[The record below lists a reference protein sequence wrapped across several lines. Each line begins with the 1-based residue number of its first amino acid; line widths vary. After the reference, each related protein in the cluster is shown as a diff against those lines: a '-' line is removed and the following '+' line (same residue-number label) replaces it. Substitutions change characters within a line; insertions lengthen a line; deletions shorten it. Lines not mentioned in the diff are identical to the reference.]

1 MRMLAGEYLKSV
13 RADLGVYRCAMG
25 LSALLWSAGCG
36 GVFTEI
42 PELNTA
48 DGRVF
53 AQRCGACH
61 GKPFGD
67 HGITHGVPDPR
78 FRTMEEWQKELSR
91 MEGLMRE
98 KGLPPL
104 TEPER
109 EAIIRYLSRHAKSS
123 SG

>member
-1 MRMLAGEYLKSV
+1 MGRLEQG
-13 RADLGVYRCAMG
+13 CATSICAAQRFYIGAMV
-25 LSALLWSAGCG
+25 LSAVLWATGCG

-42 PELNTA
+42 PDLDGP

-78 FRTMEEWQKELSR
+78 FRTAAEWKEVLPKMERLIQEKE
-91 MEGLMRE
+91 
-98 KGLPPL
+98 LPPL
-104 TEPER
+104 TVLER
-109 EAIIRYLSRHAKSS
+109 EAIIRYLSTHAKS
-123 SG
+123 

>member
-1 MRMLAGEYLKSV
+1 MRNMGKGSGATDCLARRV
-13 RADLGVYRCAMG
+13 CVYIFSAT
-25 LSALLWSAGCG
+25 ALLSIGGCS

-42 PELNTA
+42 PELDTP
-48 DGRVF
+48 DGQVF

-61 GKPFGD
+61 GKPFGS

-91 MEGLMRE
+91 MEELMRE

-104 TEPER
+104 TALER
-109 EAIIRYLSRHAKSS
+109 DAIIHYLSRHAKS
-123 SG
+123 

>member
-1 MRMLAGEYLKSV
+1 MTI
-13 RADLGVYRCAMG
+13 VYRRV
-25 LSALLWSAGCG
+25 SAAIPVAGRRGRSILQLLAILWLAGCG

-78 FRTMEEWQKELSR
+78 FRTMVEWQAALTR
-91 MEGLMRE
+91 MEELMRE
-98 KGLPPL
+98 KGMQPL
-104 TEPER
+104 TDSER
-109 EAIIRYLSRHAKSS
+109 EAITRYLNHHAKS
-123 SG
+123 